1 MHNTLKNWTV
11 KRSGPA
17 LVVKGQDAETGLS
30 VKLTGIVEVAGRG
43 DDNTVAID
51 GSGVEH
57 LLLT

>member
-17 LVVKGQDAETGLS
+17 LVVKGFDAETGRS
-30 VKLTGIVEVAGRG
+30 VKLTGILEVTSRG
-43 DDNTVAID
+43 DGNTAAID
-51 GSGVEH
+51 ASGTEH